1 MLNPNAC
8 LFLLPQAT
16 GLTTRDAFMRNVM
29 STQNFTHYPFIIELL
44 HESEQLF
51 GDIQQVCFSSLL
63 ICMRWCRVKR
73 ASFTRETCACVLQ
86 MDHCMP
92 LQEEERL
99 FIDAIRE
106 LNMQAS
112 RCRDVN
118 DDVDKD
124 DTDAA
129 AAAAGP
135 STIMSSIG
143 NGPPQPSLSVLI
155 PPDGPEPESPGKG
168 SLRAS
173 SKGLGKSPG
182 AGSTKGS
189 FKGSE
194 DAERALDVAAS
205 AAIVAAQNVRKRTAS
220 ENDLV
225 GVHDASF
232 KSEPDASTQAV
243 PAAVATAAA
252 APPPPAAAAGRLAAA
267 TAAAKALSQK
277 SALAVTDS
285 AAAKRRRR

>member
-1 MLNPNAC
+1 
-8 LFLLPQAT
+8 
-16 GLTTRDAFMRNVM
+16 
-29 STQNFTHYPFIIELL
+29 
-44 HESEQLF
+44 
-51 GDIQQVCFSSLL
+51 
-63 ICMRWCRVKR
+63 
-73 ASFTRETCACVLQ
+73 

-129 AAAAGP
+129 AAAAAGP
-135 STIMSSIG
+135 TTVTSSIG
-143 NGPPQPSLSVLI
+143 HGPPQPSLSVLI
-155 PPDGPEPESPGKG
+155 PPDGPDPESPGKG

-173 SKGLGKSPG
+173 SKGSGKSSA
-182 AGSTKGS
+182 AGSAKGS
-189 FKGSE
+189 FKESE
-194 DAERALDVAAS
+194 DAEHALDVAAS

-225 GVHDASF
+225 GVHDSSF
-232 KSEPDASTQAV
+232 KSEPDAPTEAA
-243 PAAVATAAA
+243 PAAAATATA
-252 APPPPAAAAGRLAAA
+252 APPPPAAAGRLAAA

-277 SALAVTDS
+277 SALAVTDG